1 MVLSRKANDQNRTI
15 LVIYS
20 NHRPTS
26 FGIITFY
33 DMRWSL
39 ERSELE
45 VLPQHLDVVAVVDL
59 EHDTARGV
67 ADKLILDLDHG
78 LTVEPRLNL
87 VALDSEAERVPLA
100 LL

>member
-1 MVLSRKANDQNRTI
+1 
-15 LVIYS
+15 
-20 NHRPTS
+20 
-26 FGIITFY
+26 
-33 DMRWSL
+33 MRWSL

-78 LTVEPRLNL
+78 LAVEPRLNL